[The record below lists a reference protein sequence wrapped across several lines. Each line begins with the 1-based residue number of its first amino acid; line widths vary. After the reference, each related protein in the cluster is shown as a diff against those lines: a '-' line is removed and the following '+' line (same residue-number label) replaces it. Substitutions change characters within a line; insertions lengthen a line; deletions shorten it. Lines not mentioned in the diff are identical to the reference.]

1 MNNQEKTSDFV
12 IKFRGT
18 RGSYP
23 SAKANYLKFGGNTAC
38 VEVRCGKQLII
49 LDAGTGIIDIGIEE
63 IKNAIIQEE
72 KTPHQATIILSHIHQ
87 DHIQG
92 LQFYR
97 PLFVPSSTINLF
109 GLNSNEE
116 SLKDTLKSVL
126 FDKVFPLGIDEIR
139 SNFNINNFSQND
151 IIVISQNGETKTF
164 DNLDKN
170 IKLKENDIKISAYK
184 TVAHPKN
191 GCLCI
196 KIEYKDKTLVY
207 ATDKESY
214 IGADKKF
221 IQFAH
226 DCDCLIH
233 DAQYTYQDYVNPIQ
247 PKQGY
252 GHSTFEMAIE
262 TAQLAKAKKLFFFH
276 YDPDYDDDKLAM
288 LETEFSRNNEN
299 ILFAKENNEICL

>member
-1 MNNQEKTSDFV
+1 MTKSDFIV
-12 IKFRGT
+12 KFRGT

-23 SAKANYLKFGGNTAC
+23 TPKENFLKYGGNTAC
-38 VEVRCGKQLII
+38 VEVHCGSQLII
-49 LDAGTGIIDIGIEE
+49 LDAGTGIIDIGSDE
-63 IKNAIIQEE
+63 IKNNIISEN
-72 KTPHQATIILSHIHQ
+72 KVPHSATIILSHIHQ

-92 LQFYR
+92 LQFYK

-116 SLKDTLKSVL
+116 NLKDTLKTVL

-139 SNFNINNFSQND
+139 SNFNINNLTQND
-151 IIVISQNGETKTF
+151 IIIISQNG
-164 DNLDKN
+164 N
-170 IKLKENDIKISAYK
+170 IKKIEDDSENIKISEDDIVIKTYK
-184 TVAHPKN
+184 TFAHPKN

-196 KIEYKDKTLVY
+196 KIEYKNKTLVY

-221 IQFAH
+221 IQFSY

-233 DAQYTYQDYVNPIQ
+233 DAQYTYHDYINPVQ

-262 TAQLAKAKKLFFFH
+262 TGLLSKAKKIFFFH
-276 YDPDYDDDKLAM
+276 YDPDYDDVKLDM
-288 LETEFSRNNEN
+288 LEKEFSKNNEN
-299 ILFAKENNEICL
+299 IYFAKENFEFSL